1 MVTTSCSVSPSRY
14 RIMLEE
20 MNPAPPVTRIRLRST
35 VPLPQLPV
43 DVVDRSAFDIALDA
57 LQVLAQHG
65 HQEALQTEH
74 EQHERSREVAM
85 ADPEAEAPETGH
97 RGSQDTQNRQRSTHP
112 LHHLRPESGEH
123 GQPEADQAGDAVAA
137 GVGAGL
143 VLELHLDDLCA

>member
-14 RIMLEE
+14 RIMFEE

-57 LQVLAQHG
+57 LQILAQHG

-74 EQHERSREVAM
+74 EQHEPSQEQRSREVAV
-85 ADPEAEAPETGH
+85 ADPEAEAPETHH
-97 RGSQDTQNRQRSTHP
+97 RGSQDTANRQHSPHP

-123 GQPEADQAGDAVAA
+123 RQAEPDQAGDAVAA
-137 GVGAGL
+137 GVGARL
-143 VLELHLDDLCA
+143 VLELD